1 MTGLLSSAAAFICL
15 PVAAVIA
22 LLATHQ
28 NDVNAVASARAAALP
43 AATRA
48 AHDLLSYDY
57 RSMQADI
64 AQAKAET
71 TGLFSSQYAGT
82 ARQLAAQAQQLHAIV
97 QASTNAP
104 SVVSATANQVVV
116 LVFVDQASVRKSAT
130 EKAPVTRID
139 QSRVRLTMT
148 NVHGHW
154 LVSQLAA
161 L

>member
-1 MTGLLSSAAAFICL
+1 MTGRLSTVAAMLCL
-15 PVAAVIA
+15 PAVAVVS
-22 LLATHQ
+22 LLAVDQAHA
-28 NDVNAVASARAAALP
+28 NAVTAARAGALP

-57 RSMQADI
+57 RTMNADI
-64 AQAKAET
+64 ARAKAET

-82 ARQLAAQAQQLHAIV
+82 ATQLAAQARQLRAIV
-97 QASTNAP
+97 QVTTNSP
-104 SVVSATANQVVV
+104 SVLSATASQVVV

-130 EKAPVTRID
+130 DKTPVTRID

-148 NVHGHW
+148 KVHGRW